1 MSLSHIPIIFY
12 TKYQKS
18 AWHVSCIVSA
28 DSPNIHSLH
37 TNIHN
42 NLLALE
48 WNIVNN
54 LVSVTSIILLTQY
67 FWVQEVHTTGLF
79 FINIIVKDVMISI
92 NNADQNNQRRHDL
105 KELCYWNHHQSNV
118 TSLTHWGRVTH
129 ICVSKQTIIGSDN
142 GLSPGRRQAII
153 WTNAGKLLFG
163 PPGTNFS
170 EILIEIHTFSL
181 KKMHLKMSSAKRR
194 PFCLGFNVLKWSKK
208 SFIQDLNK
216 NKELNMLK
224 SQIQH
229 NWSLKKEWRIK

>member
-1 MSLSHIPIIFY
+1 MSLLHIPNIFY
-12 TKYQKS
+12 TKYKKS
-18 AWHVSCIVSA
+18 AWHVSCIA

-67 FWVQEVHTTGLF
+67 FWVQEVHTTRLF
-79 FINIIVKDVMISI
+79 FTNIIVKDVMISI

-118 TSLTHWGRVTH
+118 TSL
-129 ICVSKQTIIGSDN
+129 
-142 GLSPGRRQAII
+142 
-153 WTNAGKLLFG
+153 
-163 PPGTNFS
+163 
-170 EILIEIHTFSL
+170 
-181 KKMHLKMSSAKRR
+181 
-194 PFCLGFNVLKWSKK
+194 KWSKK
-208 SFIQDLNK
+208 SFIQDPNK